1 MDHLVATVDGN
12 WTFHQQCGC
21 GIERA
26 RKRGKEGGRERQREE
41 EVEQESREGQE
52 KGSAGGNA
60 RERLERETG

>member
-26 RKRGKEGGRERQREE
+26 REREGKREE
-41 EVEQESREGQE
+41 ERERGQE
-52 KGSAGGNA
+52 KGGGSAGGNA
-60 RERLERETG
+60 REKLERETG